1 MQYYIRKVKLATDG
15 PKGSVKWITENYLVN
30 AVSITHAESLVNE
43 DFKDSGL
50 EFEVKS
56 VAESRI
62 IKIIGNTKKL

>member
-1 MQYYIRKVKLATDG
+1 MPYYISKVKLATDG
-15 PKGSVKWITENYLVN
+15 PKGSAKWITENYLVN

>member
-1 MQYYIRKVKLATDG
+1 MPYYISKVKLATDG